1 MSNISVYVKKK
12 NLAHYKSEC
21 RRLRSKLYKAKKRI
35 EMLTKQN
42 DSIVTEVSKIDA
54 IEVLGQELTMFS
66 QSLMASEKINKTLTK
81 NEVFDL
87 ILNVVANHYNMK
99 RDYVLSNS
107 RKEERVLARHLIMYY
122 IVEIYDNDACEFTL
136 KEVGN
141 FMGGRDHST
150 VIHGVARVKDDIS
163 VSRSLKK
170 EYDIVFEK
178 INQAL

>member
-1 MSNISVYVKKK
+1 M
-12 NLAHYKSEC
+12 
-21 RRLRSKLYKAKKRI
+21 YKAKKRI

-66 QSLMASEKINKTLTK
+66 QSLMASEKINKILTK
-81 NEVFDL
+81 VEVFDL

-99 RDYVLSNS
+99 RDYVIGNS
-107 RKEERVLARHLIMYY
+107 RRKERVLARHLIMYY

-136 KEVGN
+136 KEVGY

-150 VIHGVARVKDDIS
+150 VIHGVTRIKDDMALN
-163 VSRSLKK
+163 RSLKK
-170 EYDIVFEK
+170 EYNIVFDK
-178 INQAL
+178 ISQVL